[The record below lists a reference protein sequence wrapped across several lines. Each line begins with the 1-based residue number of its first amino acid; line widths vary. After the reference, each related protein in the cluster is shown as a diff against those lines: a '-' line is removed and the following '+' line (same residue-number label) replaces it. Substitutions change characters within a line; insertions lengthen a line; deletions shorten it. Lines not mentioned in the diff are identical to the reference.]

1 MCYIQQFPALAH
13 CCCLVTQSDLTLRPH
28 GLMDSIRQDPL
39 SMVFSEQEYCSGLPF
54 PPPGDVPNPGIEPAS
69 SAWQVDSL
77 SLSHLGSPTQAQSKH
92 SRNVPQVGAE
102 FSW

>member
-1 MCYIQQFPALAH
+1 
-13 CCCLVTQSDLTLRPH
+13 
-28 GLMDSIRQDPL
+28 
-39 SMVFSEQEYCSGLPF
+39 MVFSEQEYCSGLPF
-54 PPPGDVPNPGIEPAS
+54 PPPGDVPNPEIEPAS
-69 SAWQVDSL
+69 SACQVDSL